1 MSYTKKVVKW
11 EQCASQHAGTT
22 VQDLLE
28 SENNNV
34 LDILSRQLQV
44 PKDRVFSIMN
54 IYGDIERL
62 QEMPILARKQPKE
75 EVINTPDGK
84 TLLTKST
91 FYVDPYVSPSALLI
105 SKMDKL
111 DGETIEQIYVM
122 CDLYNRPKMIRFITV

>member
-11 EQCASQHAGTT
+11 EQCKTQYSGERILDLFESQ
-22 VQDLLE
+22 DK
-28 SENNNV
+28 NV

-44 PKDRVFSIMN
+44 PKEKVFSIMN
-54 IYGDIERL
+54 IYGDIERIK
-62 QEMPILARKQPKE
+62 EVPILARKQPKQ

-111 DGETIEQIYVM
+111 DGETIEQIYIM
-122 CDLYNRPKMIRFITV
+122 CDLYNKPKMIRFITV